1 MPAFKNSGDSMISV
15 EEALEI
21 LLSNLPARR
30 VERIPFRSALGRVLA
45 ENMVATSDIPPFNRS
60 AVDGFAVLA
69 ADVQRAPIELPIV
82 GESRAG
88 GGMPGSLQHGE
99 AISIMT
105 GAPVPPGAD
114 AVQMIERCRISVSE
128 RKVTILSPVKACENI
143 APYGCEA
150 RIGNQILEAGHVI
163 GPAEIAVMATFGYS
177 SVEVYQKPSVAILA
191 TGDELVEFDQTPR
204 SDQIRNSNAYC
215 LSAQLNLL
223 GIEPDY
229 LGIARDD
236 KEELRKKML
245 SGLERDVLII
255 TGGVSMGEYDFV
267 REVFQ
272 DLELEILF
280 SKVAIKPGKPTVFAR
295 RENKLVFGLPGNPLS
310 ALVTFECFVRPVL
323 GRICGMKHPELPR
336 MKGLLLSD
344 VRQSPGRT
352 AFMPSWVVWE
362 EDGWKVD
369 PLSWK
374 SSADVAG
381 FTGANAIFIFP
392 KDKDLL
398 KRGEIVEI
406 MLLPD
411 FFVRQR

>member
-1 MPAFKNSGDSMISV
+1 MISV

-30 VERIPFRSALGRVLA
+30 VENIPFRSALGRVLA
-45 ENMVATSDIPPFNRS
+45 EDMFATSDIPPFNRS

-69 ADVQRAPIELPIV
+69 SDVQCAPVELTIV

-88 GGMPGSLQHGE
+88 GGMPGSLRSGE
-99 AISIMT
+99 TISIMT
-105 GAPVPPGAD
+105 GAPVPSGAD
-114 AVQMIERCRISVSE
+114 AVQMIEQCRPSISE
-128 RKVTILSPVKACENI
+128 HKVTILSGVRERDNI
-143 APYGCEA
+143 ALCGSEA
-150 RIGNQILEAGHVI
+150 KVGNRILEAGHVI
-163 GPAEIAVMATFGYS
+163 GPAEIAVIATFGYS
-177 SVEVYQKPSVAILA
+177 SVKVFQKPSVAILA
-191 TGDELVEFDQTPR
+191 TGDELVEFNQTPR
-204 SDQIRNSNAYC
+204 PDQIRNSNAYC
-215 LSAQLNLL
+215 LAAQLNLL

-236 KEELRKKML
+236 KEDLRKKML
-245 SGLERDVLII
+245 SGLRRDVLII

-267 REVFQ
+267 HEVFQ

-295 RENKLVFGLPGNPLS
+295 RENNLVFGLPGNPLS

-323 GRICGMKHPELPR
+323 GRICGMTHPELRR

-352 AFMPSWVVWE
+352 AFMPSWVAWE
-362 EDGWKVD
+362 DDGWKVD
-369 PLSWK
+369 PLLWK
-374 SSADVAG
+374 GSADVAG

-392 KDKDLL
+392 KNRDLL
-398 KRGEIVEI
+398 NQGEIVDI

-411 FFVRQR
+411 FFLRQR

>member
-1 MPAFKNSGDSMISV
+1 MISV
-15 EEALEI
+15 EEALAI
-21 LLSNLPARR
+21 LMSNLPVRR
-30 VERIPFRSALGRVLA
+30 VEEIPFRSALGRILA
-45 ENMVATSDIPPFNRS
+45 EDIVATSDVPPFNRS

-69 ADVQRAPIELPIV
+69 SDVQNPPVELDIV

-88 GGMPGSLQHGE
+88 GGMPGSLRTGE

-105 GAPVPPGAD
+105 GAPVPSGAD
-114 AVQMIERCRISVSE
+114 AVQMIEQCRSSISE
-128 RKVTILSPVKACENI
+128 RKVTILSPVNARENI
-143 APYGCEA
+143 APYGCES
-150 RIGNQILEAGHVI
+150 RIGNRILETGHVV
-163 GPAEIAVMATFGYS
+163 GPAEIAVMATFGYANIK
-177 SVEVYQKPSVAILA
+177 VYQKPKVAILA

-204 SDQIRNSNAYC
+204 PDQIRNSNAYC
-215 LSAQLNLL
+215 LTAQLNLL

-236 KEELRKKML
+236 KDDLRKKML

-267 REVFQ
+267 HEVFKE
-272 DLELEILF
+272 LELEILF

-323 GRICGMKHPELPR
+323 GRICGMKHPELTR
-336 MKGLLLSD
+336 MKGVLLSD

-362 EDGWKVD
+362 DDVWKVD
-369 PLSWK
+369 PLLWK

-392 KDKDLL
+392 KEMDLL
-398 KRGEIVEI
+398 KQGELVEI

-411 FFVRQR
+411 FFIRQR